1 MNIYLFLKLL
11 GCLAL
16 LMYGMK
22 TMSEGLQK
30 LSGGHLRNI
39 MGAMTKN
46 RFTGLLT
53 GVFVTAAVQSST
65 ATTVMTVSFV
75 NAGLLS
81 LAQAISVIMGAN
93 IGTTV
98 TAWIMSVFGF
108 QMNMSNVVFPLF
120 ALAIALIFQK
130 RPAGKSFG
138 EFIFGFSFMF
148 LGLTTLRENAMAMD
162 LAGNESIIN
171 FFASTG
177 HWGFLTTLLYLVIGS
192 ILTMCVQSSAAIMA
206 ITLILCSSGVLPIY
220 QGIALVMGENI
231 GTTVTSN
238 IAALSA
244 STNARRAALAHMFFN
259 VFGVIWVLIV
269 FKPFINMVCR
279 FVGFDPDFVP
289 ETQDDIATAQV
300 RVTYALSAFHTAFN
314 LCNVLILIWFIKPI
328 EKIVCQII
336 KQKEEDEE
344 GKLKFISGG
353 LLSTAEL
360 SIFEAQKEISLF
372 ATRTNR
378 MFNFIPT
385 LLFNTKNDEDFS
397 KLFSRIEKY
406 EQISDH
412 MEIEIANYLNKVTE
426 GRLSPES
433 KTKIRYMLRE
443 VGEIESIG
451 DSCYNLARTINQKHT
466 KNEHFTDEQKVH
478 IRHMFKLCNKALDHM
493 QKVLDD
499 DQGLVD
505 INESLNIENEINNYR
520 SQLKESNL
528 TDINEHLYNYQAGI
542 QYMDIIS
549 ECEKLGDYVIN
560 VVEAH
565 AQKKLTSQND

>member
-1 MNIYLFLKLL
+1 MTVYLFLKLL

-22 TMSEGLQK
+22 MMSESLQK
-30 LSGGHLRNI
+30 LSGGHLRAI
-39 MGAMTKN
+39 MGTMTKN

-53 GVFVTAAVQSST
+53 GAFVTASVQSST

-75 NAGLLS
+75 NAGLLT

-93 IGTTV
+93 VGTTV

-108 QMNMSNVVFPLF
+108 QINMSSVVFPLF
-120 ALAIALIFQK
+120 ALAMLMIFQK
-130 RPAGKSFG
+130 KPGTKSFG

-148 LGLTTLRENAMAMD
+148 LGLATLRENAIEMD
-162 LAGNESIIN
+162 LPNNPGVVD
-171 FFASTG
+171 FFARTG
-177 HWGFLTTLLYLVIGS
+177 QWGFLTTLLYLFVGS

-238 IAALSA
+238 IAALNA
-244 STNARRAALAHMFFN
+244 STNARRAALAHMVFN

-269 FKPFINMVCR
+269 FKPFINLVCR
-279 FVGFDPDFVP
+279 IVGFDPDFVP
-289 ETQDDIATAQV
+289 QTEEDIANAQV
-300 RVTYALSAFHTAFN
+300 KVTYALSAFHTGFN
-314 LCNVLILIWFIKPI
+314 VCNVLILIWFITPI
-328 EKIVCQII
+328 EKLVCHII

-344 GKLKFISGG
+344 GKLEFISGG

-360 SIFEAQKEISLF
+360 SVYEAQKEISLF
-372 ATRTNR
+372 SQRTNK

-385 LLFNTKNDEDFS
+385 LLFDTKNDEDFS
-397 KLFSRIEKY
+397 KLYARIEKY

-426 GRLSPES
+426 GRLSPET
-433 KTKIRYMLRE
+433 KTTIRYMLRE
-443 VGEIESIG
+443 VGELESIG

-466 KNEHFTDEQKVH
+466 KHEHFTDDQKVH
-478 IRHMFKLCNKALDHM
+478 IRHMYELCDKALEHM

-499 DQGLVD
+499 DEGLVD

-520 SQLKESNL
+520 SQLKESNIN
-528 TDINEHLYNYQAGI
+528 DINEHMYNYQAGI
-542 QYMDIIS
+542 QYMDIIT

-565 AQKKLTSQND
+565 AHKKLTA

>member
-1 MNIYLFLKLL
+1 MTIYLFLKLL

-22 TMSEGLQK
+22 MMSEGLQK

-39 MGAMTKN
+39 MGTMTKN
-46 RFTGLLT
+46 RVTGLLT

-75 NAGLLS
+75 NAGLLT

-108 QMNMSNVVFPLF
+108 QINMSNVVFPFF
-120 ALAIALIFQK
+120 ALAIILIFQK
-130 RPAGKSFG
+130 KPSGKSFG

-148 LGLTTLRENAMAMD
+148 LGLATLRENAMAMD

-171 FFASTG
+171 FFANTG
-177 HWGFLTTLLYLVIGS
+177 HWGFLTTLLYLLIGS

-244 STNARRAALAHMFFN
+244 STNARRAALAHMVFN
-259 VFGVIWVLIV
+259 VFGVIWVLII
-269 FKPFINMVCR
+269 FRPFINMVCQ
-279 FVGFDPDFVP
+279 FVGFDPEFVP
-289 ETQDDIATAQV
+289 ETEADIADAQV

-328 EKIVCQII
+328 EKLVCKII
-336 KQKEEDEE
+336 KHKEEDEE
-344 GKLKFISGG
+344 SKLKFISGG

-360 SIFEAQKEISLF
+360 SIYEAQKEISLF
-372 ATRTNR
+372 GARTNK

-385 LLFNTKNDEDFS
+385 LLFDTKNDEDFS
-397 KLFSRIEKY
+397 KLFSRVEKY

-478 IRHMFKLCNKALDHM
+478 IRHMFELCNKALEHM

-499 DQGLVD
+499 DQGIVD
-505 INESLNIENEINNYR
+505 TNESLNIENEINNYR
-520 SQLKESNL
+520 NQLKESNL
-528 TDINEHLYNYQAGI
+528 NDINEHLYNYQAGI
-542 QYMDIIS
+542 QYMDIIT

-565 AQKKLTSQND
+565 AHKKLTA

>member
-1 MNIYLFLKLL
+1 MTVYLFLKLL

-22 TMSEGLQK
+22 MMSESLQK
-30 LSGGHLRNI
+30 LSGGHLRAI
-39 MGAMTKN
+39 MGTMTKN

-53 GVFVTAAVQSST
+53 GAFVTASVQSST

-75 NAGLLS
+75 NAGLLT

-93 IGTTV
+93 VGTTV

-108 QMNMSNVVFPLF
+108 QINMSSVVFPLF
-120 ALAIALIFQK
+120 ALAMLMIFQK
-130 RPAGKSFG
+130 KPGTKSFG

-148 LGLTTLRENAMAMD
+148 LGLATLRENAIEMD
-162 LAGNESIIN
+162 LPNNPGVVD
-171 FFASTG
+171 FFARTG
-177 HWGFLTTLLYLVIGS
+177 QWGFLTTLLYLFVGS

-238 IAALSA
+238 IAALNA
-244 STNARRAALAHMFFN
+244 STNARRAALAHMVFN

-269 FKPFINMVCR
+269 FKPFINLVCR
-279 FVGFDPDFVP
+279 IVGFDPDFVP
-289 ETQDDIATAQV
+289 QTEEDIANAQV
-300 RVTYALSAFHTAFN
+300 KVTYALSAFHTGFN
-314 LCNVLILIWFIKPI
+314 VCNVLILIWFITSI
-328 EKIVCQII
+328 EKLVCHII

-360 SIFEAQKEISLF
+360 SVYEAQKEISLF
-372 ATRTNR
+372 SQRTNK

-385 LLFNTKNDEDFS
+385 LLFDTKNDEDFS
-397 KLFSRIEKY
+397 KLYARIEKY

-426 GRLSPES
+426 GRLSPET
-433 KTKIRYMLRE
+433 KTTIRYMLRE
-443 VGEIESIG
+443 VGELESIG

-466 KNEHFTDEQKVH
+466 KHEHFTDDQKVH
-478 IRHMFKLCNKALDHM
+478 IRHMYELCDKALEHM

-499 DQGLVD
+499 DEGLVD

-520 SQLKESNL
+520 SQLKESNIN
-528 TDINEHLYNYQAGI
+528 DINEHMYNYQAGI
-542 QYMDIIS
+542 QYMDIIT

-565 AQKKLTSQND
+565 AHKKLTA